1 MTSTIDLTP
10 IMCLSVSERM
20 EVVQTILDSIAN
32 DTAKPKLSD
41 ELKVE
46 LDRRLAKYEA
56 NPNGGV
62 SWDVVEAAALAQRR
76 V

>member
-10 IMCLSVSERM
+10 ILCLSVPERI
-20 EVVQTILDSIAN
+20 ELVQTILDSIAN
-32 DTAKPKLSD
+32 DAAKPELSD
-41 ELKVE
+41 ELKAE
-46 LDRRLAKYEA
+46 LDRRLAKMEA

-62 SWDVVEAAALAQRR
+62 SWDVVEAAALARRR